1 MSYHSVESLIDDLNG
16 LNEESETII
25 DEIEHMRLEEE
36 KVDEISNEY
45 MHYDGEDKDLQRTGR
60 KKSGTG
66 VERLQQIMEVKA
78 YNSVSKQLQ
87 FFINKDTCMKKQIQ

>member
-25 DEIEHMRLEEE
+25 DEIEHMILEEE

-66 VERLQQIMEVKA
+66 VEQLQQIMELRHTIVWVNS
-78 YNSVSKQLQ
+78 YN
-87 FFINKDTCMKKQIQ
+87 F